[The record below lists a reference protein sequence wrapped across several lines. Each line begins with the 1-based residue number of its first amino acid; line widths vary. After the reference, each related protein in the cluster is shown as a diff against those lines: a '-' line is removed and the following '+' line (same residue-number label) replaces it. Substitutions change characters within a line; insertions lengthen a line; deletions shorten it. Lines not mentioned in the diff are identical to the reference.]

1 MIGRF
6 IDVFPTALAIFIV
19 VVLLLQVA
27 VYVSAVIE
35 LRRIRQRDRH
45 QLWRRTLSSPLSPR
59 ISVLM
64 PAYGEEL
71 SITSNAASILALTYP
86 NLEVVVINDGSD
98 DATLER
104 LIEHFQLVPVH
115 PVYRRVVETN
125 DVRGIYR
132 SEREPRLV
140 VVDKDNGGK
149 ADALNVGLN
158 VASGEL
164 VCAIDADTIVAPDA
178 LQQLVAPFVSD
189 TDVVAAGGT
198 IRLANDSAVRG
209 GRIRELVVPRSWIA
223 GVQVVEYTR
232 AFLIGRLGWNAL
244 GGNLIISGAFGLFR
258 RAALLDIGGY
268 EHESVGEDMELVV
281 RVRRHHYEIGQPAK
295 VVFSP
300 DPVAWTECP
309 ESLRA
314 LARQRNRWFRGLL
327 DVLSRH
333 RRMIFNPRYGTAGT
347 LAMPY
352 FLFVEALA
360 PVVEALGLIIVT
372 AGVALGWY
380 GLSNVAIVA
389 AASLAGASV
398 SILVLICDE
407 MSFRSYTGAMSRLRL
422 AILAVAEHV
431 FYRPLT
437 IVWRLWGFKLFLQ
450 GRTEWGAQVRRG
462 FRTG

>member
-1 MIGRF
+1 MIARF
-6 IDVFPTALAIFIV
+6 VDVFPVALTVFIV
-19 VVLLLQVA
+19 IVLALQA
-27 VYVSAVIE
+27 MVYVSAAIE

-45 QLWRRTLSSPLSPR
+45 QLWRRSLSSPLSPR

-71 SITSNAASILALTYP
+71 TITSSTSSILALTYP
-86 NLEVVVINDGSD
+86 NLEVVVINDGST

-104 LIEHFQLVPVH
+104 LIAHFQLVPVH
-115 PVYRRVVETN
+115 PVYRQVVETA
-125 DVRGIYR
+125 DVQGIYR

-140 VVDKDNGGK
+140 VVDKVNGGK

-164 VCAIDADTIVAPDA
+164 VCAIDADTLVAPDA

-189 TDVVAAGGT
+189 PGTVAAGGSV
-198 IRLANDSAVRG
+198 RLANDSVVRG
-209 GRIRELVVPRSWIA
+209 GRIARLVVPHSWIA
-223 GVQVVEYTR
+223 GVQAVEYAR
-232 AFLIGRLGWNAL
+232 AFLIGRLGWNSL

-258 RAALLDIGGY
+258 RSVLLDIDGY

-281 RVRRHHYEIGQPAK
+281 RVRRHHYEIGKPAK

-309 ESLRA
+309 ESLRT
-314 LARQRNRWFRGLL
+314 LARQRNRWYRGLL

-333 RRMIFNPRYGTAGT
+333 RRMIFNPRYGSAGM

-360 PVVEALGLIIVT
+360 PIVEALGILIMII
-372 AGVALGWY
+372 GLSLGWY
-380 GLSNVAIVA
+380 ELSEGALVA
-389 AASLAGASV
+389 AAILAGACV
-398 SILVLICDE
+398 SMLVLLCDE
-407 MSFRSYTGAMSRLRL
+407 MSFHSYTGAVSRIRL
-422 AILAVAEHV
+422 AILAVAEQV
-431 FYRPLT
+431 IYRPLT
-437 IVWRLWGFKLFLQ
+437 TIWRLWGLKLYLQ
-450 GRTEWGAQVRRG
+450 GRTEWGVQVRRG
-462 FRTG
+462 FRTD

>member
-6 IDVFPTALAIFIV
+6 LEVFPTALAAFIL
-19 VVLLLQVA
+19 VVLLLQTM
-27 VYVSAVIE
+27 VYVSAIIE

-71 SITSNAASILALTYP
+71 TITSSTASILALTYP
-86 NLEVVVINDGSD
+86 NLEVVVINDGSA

-104 LIEHFQLVPVH
+104 LVEHFQLVPVH
-115 PVYRRVVETN
+115 PVYRRVVETA

-164 VCAIDADTIVAPDA
+164 VCAIDADTLVAPDA

-189 TDVVAAGGT
+189 PDVVAAGGT

-209 GRIRELVVPRSWIA
+209 GRISELVVPRSWIA

-232 AFLIGRLGWNAL
+232 AFIVGRLGWNAL

-258 RAALLDIGGY
+258 RSVLLDIGGY

-281 RVRRHHYEIGQPAK
+281 RIRRHRYEIGQPAK

-309 ESLRA
+309 ESIRT

-360 PVVEALGLIIVT
+360 PFVEALGLIIVSIGL
-372 AGVALGWY
+372 AAGWY
-380 GLSNVAIVA
+380 APSDVAILA
-389 AASLAGASV
+389 TAILAGAGV
-398 SILVLICDE
+398 SILVLLCDE
-407 MSFRSYTGAMSRLRL
+407 ISFRSYRGSKSRLRL
-422 AILAVAEHV
+422 AALAVAEQVV
-431 FYRPLT
+431 FRPLT
-437 IVWRLWGFKLFLQ
+437 VVWRLWGFKLYLQ

-462 FRTG
+462 FRTE

>member
-1 MIGRF
+1 MTRRLLE
-6 IDVFPTALAIFIV
+6 VFPTALAIFIV
-19 VVLLLQVA
+19 VVLGLQSL
-27 VYVSAVIE
+27 VYVSAFIE

-71 SITSNAASILALTYP
+71 TITSSTAGILALTYP
-86 NLEVVVINDGSD
+86 NLEVVVINDGSA

-115 PVYRRVVETN
+115 PVYRQVIPSA
-125 DVRGIYR
+125 DVQGVYC

-140 VVDKDNGGK
+140 VVDKVNGGK

-164 VCAIDADTIVAPDA
+164 VCAIDADTLVAPDA
-178 LQQLVAPFVSD
+178 LQQLVGPFVSD
-189 TDVVAAGGT
+189 PDVVAAGGT
-198 IRLANDSAVRG
+198 IRLTNDSAVRG
-209 GRIRELVVPRSWIA
+209 GRIPKLVVPRSWLA
-223 GVQVVEYTR
+223 GVQAVEYTR
-232 AFLIGRLGWNAL
+232 AFLVGRLGWNAL

-258 RAALLDIGGY
+258 RSVLLDIGGY
-268 EHESVGEDMELVV
+268 ADESVGEDMELVV

-309 ESLRA
+309 ESLRT

-333 RRMIFNPRYGTAGT
+333 RRMILNPRYGTAGT

-352 FLFVEALA
+352 FLFVEVLA
-360 PVVEALGLIIVT
+360 PLMEALGLVIV
-372 AGVALGWY
+372 AVGLALGWY
-380 GLSNVAIVA
+380 GPSDVAVVLA
-389 AASLAGASV
+389 ANLAGASV

-407 MSFRSYTGAMSRLRL
+407 MSFRSYTGARSRLRL
-422 AILAVAEHV
+422 AVLAVIEQIV
-431 FYRPLT
+431 YRPLT
-437 IVWRLWGFKLFLQ
+437 MVWRLWGAKLYLQ

-462 FRTG
+462 FHIG

>member
-1 MIGRF
+1 MIGRLL
-6 IDVFPTALAIFIV
+6 DVIPAALAAFIV
-19 VVLLLQVA
+19 LVLVMQAL
-27 VYVSAVIE
+27 VYLSAVIE

-59 ISVLM
+59 ISVLV

-71 SITSNAASILALTYP
+71 TIASNAARILALTYP

-104 LIEHFQLVPVH
+104 LVDRFQLVPVH
-115 PVYRRVVETN
+115 PVFRQVVDTA
-125 DVRGIYR
+125 DVQGIYR

-140 VVDKDNGGK
+140 VVDKVNGGK

-164 VCAIDADTIVAPDA
+164 VCAIDADTLVAPDA

-189 TDVVAAGGT
+189 PDTVAAGGN
-198 IRLANDSAVRG
+198 IRLANDSVVRG
-209 GRIRELVVPRSWIA
+209 GRIGELVVPRSWIA

-232 AFLIGRLGWNAL
+232 AFLVGRLGWNPL

-258 RAALLDIGGY
+258 RSVLLDIGGY

-281 RVRRHHYEIGQPAK
+281 RIRRHHYEIGRPAK

-309 ESLRA
+309 ESLRT
-314 LARQRNRWFRGLL
+314 LARQRNRWCRGLL

-333 RRMIFNPRYGTAGT
+333 RRMIFNPRYGTAGM

-352 FLFVEALA
+352 FLIVEALA
-360 PVVEALGLIIVT
+360 PIVEALGLIIVFV
-372 AGVALGWY
+372 GLALGWY
-380 GLSNVAIVA
+380 ELSEVALIA
-389 AASLAGASV
+389 AASLAGATV
-398 SILVLICDE
+398 SMLVLVCDE
-407 MSFRSYTGAMSRLRL
+407 LSFRSYSGAMSRLRF
-422 AILAVAEHV
+422 AFLAVVEQV
-431 FYRPLT
+431 VYRPLT
-437 IVWRLWGFKLFLQ
+437 TVWRLWGIKLYLQ